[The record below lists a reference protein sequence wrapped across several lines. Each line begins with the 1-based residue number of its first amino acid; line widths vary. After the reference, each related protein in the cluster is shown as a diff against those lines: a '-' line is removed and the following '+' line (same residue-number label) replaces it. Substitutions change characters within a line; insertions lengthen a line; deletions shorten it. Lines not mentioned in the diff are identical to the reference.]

1 LVSPVISAR
10 NLTKRYAQN
19 VAVDNL
25 SLEVESGQFFGL
37 LGPNGSGKTTTI
49 HMLSTLLRPSEGSI
63 FINGIDV
70 SKNPR
75 EVRRQIGLVFQES
88 ALDRTLSIEENLLF
102 CAGLHGLKK
111 RQVKERIDA
120 LLELFNLE
128 NKKSAPVS
136 SLSGGMRRSVD
147 IIRGVLHQP
156 RILFLDEPTVGLD
169 IQSRRRIWRFIQR
182 LIQDQSLTVILTT
195 HYLEEA
201 TPCDITSFIKG
212 GRVVSSGTPNSLI
225 KEFAQTVVEVE
236 GSNPDLLL
244 KRIDV
249 PRSQIITDDSS
260 TILIRVLDD
269 EKPDLEKIQTTLIEE
284 TMSFKVRKPNLN
296 DVFLWLTNR
305 REAEGT

>member
-1 LVSPVISAR
+1 VISAR

-49 HMLSTLLRPSEGSI
+49 HMLSTLLKPSEGSI
-63 FINGIDV
+63 LINGIDV
-70 SKNPR
+70 SQNPR

-88 ALDRTLSIEENLLF
+88 ALDRTLSVEENLLF

-111 RQVKERIDA
+111 RQVKERISA
-120 LLELFNLE
+120 LLELFSLE
-128 NKKSAPVS
+128 NKKSAPVA

-156 RILFLDEPTVGLD
+156 KILFLDEPTVGLD

-201 TPCDITSFIKG
+201 TPCDVTSFIKA
-212 GRVVSSGTPNSLI
+212 GRVVSSGTPDSLI

-236 GSNPDLLL
+236 CDNPDVLL
-244 KRIDV
+244 KRIDI
-249 PRSQIITDDSS
+249 PRSQIIADDSS
-260 TILIRVLDD
+260 SILIRVLDD
-269 EKPDLEKIQTTLIEE
+269 EKPDLEKIQTTLSEGA
-284 TMSFKVRKPNLN
+284 MSFKVRKSNLN

-305 REAEGT
+305 REGQGT

>member
-1 LVSPVISAR
+1 MISAR

-49 HMLSTLLRPSEGSI
+49 HMLSTLLKPREGSI
-63 FINGIDV
+63 LINGIDV
-70 SKNPR
+70 SQNPR

-88 ALDRTLSIEENLLF
+88 ALDRTLSVEENLLF
-102 CAGLHGLKK
+102 CAGLHGFKK
-111 RQVKERIDA
+111 RQVKERINA

-128 NKKSAPVS
+128 NKKSAPVA

-156 RILFLDEPTVGLD
+156 KILFLDEPTVGLD

-201 TPCDITSFIKG
+201 TPCDVTSFIKAG
-212 GRVVSSGTPNSLI
+212 HIVSSGAPDSLI

-236 GSNPDLLL
+236 CGNPDSLL
-244 KRIDV
+244 KRIDI
-249 PRSQIITDDSS
+249 PQSQIITDDSS
-260 TILIRVLDD
+260 SILIRVLDD
-269 EKPDLEKIQTTLIEE
+269 KKPDLEKIQTTLSEGAL
-284 TMSFKVRKPNLN
+284 SFKVRKPNLN

-305 REAEGT
+305 REGQGA

>member
-1 LVSPVISAR
+1 MISAR

-49 HMLSTLLRPSEGSI
+49 HMLSTLLKPSEGSI
-63 FINGIDV
+63 LINGIDV
-70 SKNPR
+70 SQNPR

-88 ALDRTLSIEENLLF
+88 ALDRTLSVEENLLF

-111 RQVKERIDA
+111 RQVKERISA
-120 LLELFNLE
+120 LLELFSLE
-128 NKKSAPVS
+128 NKKSAPVA

-156 RILFLDEPTVGLD
+156 KILFLDEPTVGLD

-201 TPCDITSFIKG
+201 TPCDVTSFIKAG
-212 GRVVSSGTPNSLI
+212 HIVSSGAPDSLI

-236 GSNPDLLL
+236 CGNPDSLL
-244 KRIDV
+244 KRIDI
-249 PRSQIITDDSS
+249 PQSQIITDDSS
-260 TILIRVLDD
+260 SILIRVLDD
-269 EKPDLEKIQTTLIEE
+269 KKPDLEKIQTSLSEGA
-284 TMSFKVRKPNLN
+284 MSFKVRKPNLN

-305 REAEGT
+305 REGQGT

>member
-1 LVSPVISAR
+1 MISAR

-49 HMLSTLLRPSEGSI
+49 HMLSTLLKPSEGSI
-63 FINGIDV
+63 LINGIDV
-70 SKNPR
+70 SQNPR

-88 ALDRTLSIEENLLF
+88 ALDRTLSVEENLLF

-111 RQVKERIDA
+111 RQVKERISA
-120 LLELFNLE
+120 LLELFSLE
-128 NKKSAPVS
+128 NKKSAPVA

-156 RILFLDEPTVGLD
+156 KILFLDEPTVGLD

-201 TPCDITSFIKG
+201 TPCDITSFIKAG
-212 GRVVSSGTPNSLI
+212 HIVSSGTPDSLI

-236 GSNPDLLL
+236 CGNPDALL
-244 KRIDV
+244 KRIDI

-260 TILIRVLDD
+260 SILIRVLDD
-269 EKPDLEKIQTTLIEE
+269 KKPDLEKIQTTLSEGA
-284 TMSFKVRKPNLN
+284 MSFKVRKPNLN
-296 DVFLWLTNR
+296 DVFLWLTNH
-305 REAEGT
+305 REGQGT

>member
-1 LVSPVISAR
+1 MISAR

-49 HMLSTLLRPSEGSI
+49 HMLSTLLIPSEGSI

-120 LLELFNLE
+120 LLELFNME

-244 KRIDV
+244 KRIDI

>member
-1 LVSPVISAR
+1 M
-10 NLTKRYAQN
+10 
-19 VAVDNL
+19 
-25 SLEVESGQFFGL
+25 ESGQFFGL

-49 HMLSTLLRPSEGSI
+49 HMLSTLLKPSEGSI
-63 FINGIDV
+63 LINGIDV
-70 SKNPR
+70 SQNPR

-88 ALDRTLSIEENLLF
+88 ALDRTLSVEENLLF

-111 RQVKERIDA
+111 RQVKERISA
-120 LLELFNLE
+120 LLELFSLE
-128 NKKSAPVS
+128 NKKSAPVA

-156 RILFLDEPTVGLD
+156 KILFLDEPTVGLD

-201 TPCDITSFIKG
+201 TPCDVTSFIKA
-212 GRVVSSGTPNSLI
+212 GRVVSSGTPDSLI

-236 GSNPDLLL
+236 CDNPDVLL
-244 KRIDV
+244 KRIDI

-260 TILIRVLDD
+260 SILIRVLDD
-269 EKPDLEKIQTTLIEE
+269 KKPDLEKIQTTLSEGAL
-284 TMSFKVRKPNLN
+284 SFKVRKPNLN

-305 REAEGT
+305 REGQGT

>member
-1 LVSPVISAR
+1 MISAR

-49 HMLSTLLRPSEGSI
+49 HMLSTLLKPSEGSI
-63 FINGIDV
+63 LINGIDV
-70 SKNPR
+70 SQNPR

-88 ALDRTLSIEENLLF
+88 ALDRTLSVEENLLF

-111 RQVKERIDA
+111 RQVKERISA
-120 LLELFNLE
+120 LLELFSLE
-128 NKKSAPVS
+128 NKKSAPVA

-156 RILFLDEPTVGLD
+156 KILFLDEPTVGLD

-182 LIQDQSLTVILTT
+182 LIQDQNLTVILTT

-201 TPCDITSFIKG
+201 TPCDVTSFIKA
-212 GRVVSSGTPNSLI
+212 GRVVSSGTPDSLI

-236 GSNPDLLL
+236 CDNPD
-244 KRIDV
+244 V
-249 PRSQIITDDSS
+249 
-260 TILIRVLDD
+260 
-269 EKPDLEKIQTTLIEE
+269 EKIQTTLSEGA
-284 TMSFKVRKPNLN
+284 MSFKVRKPNLN

-305 REAEGT
+305 REGQGT

>member
-1 LVSPVISAR
+1 M
-10 NLTKRYAQN
+10 
-19 VAVDNL
+19 
-25 SLEVESGQFFGL
+25 ESGQFFGL

-49 HMLSTLLRPSEGSI
+49 HMLSTLLKPSEGSI
-63 FINGIDV
+63 LINGIDV
-70 SKNPR
+70 SQNPR
-75 EVRRQIGLVFQES
+75 EVRRQSGLVFQES

-102 CAGLHGLKK
+102 CAGLHGLKN
-111 RQVKERIDA
+111 RQVKGRINA

-128 NKKSAPVS
+128 NKKSAPVA

-156 RILFLDEPTVGLD
+156 KILFLDEPTVGLD
-169 IQSRRRIWRFIQR
+169 IQSRQRIWRFIQR

-201 TPCDITSFIKG
+201 TPCDVTSFIKA
-212 GRVVSSGTPNSLI
+212 GRVVSSGTPDSLI

-236 GSNPDLLL
+236 HGNPDSLL
-244 KRIDV
+244 KRIDI

-260 TILIRVLDD
+260 SILIRVLDD
-269 EKPDLEKIQTTLIEE
+269 KKLNLEKIQTTLSEGA
-284 TMSFKVRKPNLN
+284 MSFKVRKPNLN

-305 REAEGT
+305 REGQGT

>member
-1 LVSPVISAR
+1 VISAR

-49 HMLSTLLRPSEGSI
+49 HMLSTLLKPSEGSI
-63 FINGIDV
+63 LINGIDV
-70 SKNPR
+70 SQNPR

-88 ALDRTLSIEENLLF
+88 ALDRTLSVEENLLF

-111 RQVKERIDA
+111 RQVKERISA
-120 LLELFNLE
+120 LLELFSLE
-128 NKKSAPVS
+128 NKKSAPVA

-156 RILFLDEPTVGLD
+156 KILFLDEPTVGLD

-201 TPCDITSFIKG
+201 TPCDVTSFIKAG
-212 GRVVSSGTPNSLI
+212 CVVSSGTPDSLI

-236 GSNPDLLL
+236 CDNPDVLL
-244 KRIDV
+244 KRIDI
-249 PRSQIITDDSS
+249 PRSQIIADDSS
-260 TILIRVLDD
+260 SILIRVLDD
-269 EKPDLEKIQTTLIEE
+269 EKPDLEKIQTTLSEGA
-284 TMSFKVRKPNLN
+284 MSFKVRKPNLN

-305 REAEGT
+305 REGQGT

>member
-1 LVSPVISAR
+1 
-10 NLTKRYAQN
+10 
-19 VAVDNL
+19 
-25 SLEVESGQFFGL
+25 
-37 LGPNGSGKTTTI
+37 
-49 HMLSTLLRPSEGSI
+49 MLSTLLKPSEGSI
-63 FINGIDV
+63 LINGIDV
-70 SKNPR
+70 SQNPR

-88 ALDRTLSIEENLLF
+88 ALDRTLSVEENLLF

-111 RQVKERIDA
+111 RQVKERISA
-120 LLELFNLE
+120 LLELFSLE
-128 NKKSAPVS
+128 NKKSAPVA

-156 RILFLDEPTVGLD
+156 KILFLDEPTVGLD

-201 TPCDITSFIKG
+201 TPCDVTSFIKSG
-212 GRVVSSGTPNSLI
+212 HIVSSGTPDSLI

-236 GSNPDLLL
+236 CDNPDMLL
-244 KRIDV
+244 KRIDI

-260 TILIRVLDD
+260 SILIRVLDD
-269 EKPDLEKIQTTLIEE
+269 KKPDLEKIQTTLSEGAL
-284 TMSFKVRKPNLN
+284 SFKVRKPNLN

-305 REAEGT
+305 REGQGT

>member
-1 LVSPVISAR
+1 MISAR

-49 HMLSTLLRPSEGSI
+49 HMLSTLLKPSEGSI
-63 FINGIDV
+63 LINGIDV
-70 SKNPR
+70 SQNPR

-88 ALDRTLSIEENLLF
+88 ALDRTLSVEENLLF

-111 RQVKERIDA
+111 RQVKERINA

-128 NKKSAPVS
+128 NKKSAPVA

-156 RILFLDEPTVGLD
+156 KILFLDEPTVGLD

-201 TPCDITSFIKG
+201 TPCDVTSFIKSG
-212 GRVVSSGTPNSLI
+212 HIVSSGTPDSLI

-236 GSNPDLLL
+236 CGNPDALL
-244 KRIDV
+244 KRIDI

-260 TILIRVLDD
+260 SILIRVLDD
-269 EKPDLEKIQTTLIEE
+269 KKPDLEKIQTTLSEGAL
-284 TMSFKVRKPNLN
+284 SFKVRKPNLN

-305 REAEGT
+305 REGQGT

>member
-1 LVSPVISAR
+1 MISAR

-49 HMLSTLLRPSEGSI
+49 HMLSTLLKPSEGSI
-63 FINGIDV
+63 LINGIDV
-70 SKNPR
+70 SQNPR

-88 ALDRTLSIEENLLF
+88 ALDRTLSVEENLLF
-102 CAGLHGLKK
+102 CAGLHGFKK
-111 RQVKERIDA
+111 RQVKERINA

-128 NKKSAPVS
+128 NKKSAPVA

-156 RILFLDEPTVGLD
+156 KILFLDEPTVGLD

-201 TPCDITSFIKG
+201 TPCDVTSFIKA
-212 GRVVSSGTPNSLI
+212 GRVVSSGTPDSLI

-236 GSNPDLLL
+236 CDNPDVLL
-244 KRIDV
+244 KRIDI
-249 PRSQIITDDSS
+249 PRSQIIADDSS
-260 TILIRVLDD
+260 SILIRVLDD
-269 EKPDLEKIQTTLIEE
+269 EKPDLEKIQTTLSEGA
-284 TMSFKVRKPNLN
+284 MSFKVRKPNLN

-305 REAEGT
+305 REGQGT

>member
-1 LVSPVISAR
+1 VISAR

-49 HMLSTLLRPSEGSI
+49 HMLSTLLKPSEGSI
-63 FINGIDV
+63 LINGIDV
-70 SKNPR
+70 SQNPR

-102 CAGLHGLKK
+102 CAGLHGLKN
-111 RQVKERIDA
+111 RQVKGRINA
-120 LLELFNLE
+120 LLELFKLE
-128 NKKSAPVS
+128 NKKSVPVA

-156 RILFLDEPTVGLD
+156 KILFLDEPTVGLD
-169 IQSRRRIWRFIQR
+169 IQSRQRIWRFIQR

-201 TPCDITSFIKG
+201 TPCDVTSFIKA
-212 GRVVSSGTPNSLI
+212 GRVVSSGTPDSLI

-236 GSNPDLLL
+236 HGNPDSLL
-244 KRIDV
+244 KRIDI

-260 TILIRVLDD
+260 SILIRVLDD
-269 EKPDLEKIQTTLIEE
+269 KKLNLEKIQTTLSEGA
-284 TMSFKVRKPNLN
+284 MSFKVRKPNLN

-305 REAEGT
+305 REGQGT

>member
-1 LVSPVISAR
+1 MISAR

-49 HMLSTLLRPSEGSI
+49 HMLSTLLKPSEGSI
-63 FINGIDV
+63 LINGIDV
-70 SKNPR
+70 SQNPR

-88 ALDRTLSIEENLLF
+88 ALDRTLSVEENLLF

-111 RQVKERIDA
+111 RQVKERINA

-128 NKKSAPVS
+128 NKKSAPVA

-156 RILFLDEPTVGLD
+156 KILFLDEPTVGLD

-182 LIQDQSLTVILTT
+182 LIKDQSLTVILTT

-201 TPCDITSFIKG
+201 TPCDVTSFIKAG
-212 GRVVSSGTPNSLI
+212 HIVSSGAPDSLI

-236 GSNPDLLL
+236 CGNPDSLL
-244 KRIDV
+244 KRIDI
-249 PRSQIITDDSS
+249 PQSQIITDDSS
-260 TILIRVLDD
+260 SILIRVLDD
-269 EKPDLEKIQTTLIEE
+269 KKPDLEKIQTSLSEGA
-284 TMSFKVRKPNLN
+284 MSFKVRKPNLN

-305 REAEGT
+305 REGQGV

>member
-1 LVSPVISAR
+1 M
-10 NLTKRYAQN
+10 
-19 VAVDNL
+19 
-25 SLEVESGQFFGL
+25 ESGQFFGL

-128 NKKSAPVS
+128 NKKSTPVS

-212 GRVVSSGTPNSLI
+212 GRVVSSGKPDSLI

-244 KRIDV
+244 KRIDI

-269 EKPDLEKIQTTLIEE
+269 EKPDLEKIQTTLIKE

>member
-1 LVSPVISAR
+1 MISAR

-49 HMLSTLLRPSEGSI
+49 HMLSTLLKPSEGSI
-63 FINGIDV
+63 LINGIDV
-70 SKNPR
+70 SQNPR

-88 ALDRTLSIEENLLF
+88 ALDRTLSVEENLLF

-111 RQVKERIDA
+111 RQVKERISA
-120 LLELFNLE
+120 LLELFSLE
-128 NKKSAPVS
+128 NKKSAPVA

-156 RILFLDEPTVGLD
+156 KILFLDEPTVGLD

-201 TPCDITSFIKG
+201 TPCDVTSFIKA
-212 GRVVSSGTPNSLI
+212 GRVVSSGTPDSLI

-236 GSNPDLLL
+236 CDNPDVLL
-244 KRIDV
+244 KRIDI
-249 PRSQIITDDSS
+249 PRSQIIADDSS
-260 TILIRVLDD
+260 SILIRVLDD
-269 EKPDLEKIQTTLIEE
+269 EKPDLEKIQTTLSEGAL
-284 TMSFKVRKPNLN
+284 SFKVRKPNLN

-305 REAEGT
+305 REGQGT

>member
-1 LVSPVISAR
+1 M
-10 NLTKRYAQN
+10 
-19 VAVDNL
+19 
-25 SLEVESGQFFGL
+25 ESGQFFGL

-49 HMLSTLLRPSEGSI
+49 HMLSTLLKPSEGSI
-63 FINGIDV
+63 LINGIDV
-70 SKNPR
+70 SQNPR

-88 ALDRTLSIEENLLF
+88 ALDRTLSVEENLLF
-102 CAGLHGLKK
+102 CAGLHGFKK
-111 RQVKERIDA
+111 RQVKERINA

-128 NKKSAPVS
+128 NKKSAPVA

-156 RILFLDEPTVGLD
+156 KILFLDEPTVGLD

-201 TPCDITSFIKG
+201 TPCDVTSFIKSG
-212 GRVVSSGTPNSLI
+212 HIVSSGTPDSLI

-236 GSNPDLLL
+236 CGNTDALL
-244 KRIDV
+244 KRIDI

-260 TILIRVLDD
+260 SILIRVLDD
-269 EKPDLEKIQTTLIEE
+269 KKPDLEKIQTTLSEGAL
-284 TMSFKVRKPNLN
+284 SFKVRKPNLN

-305 REAEGT
+305 REGQGT

>member
-1 LVSPVISAR
+1 MISAR

-49 HMLSTLLRPSEGSI
+49 HMLSTLLKPSEGSI
-63 FINGIDV
+63 LINGIDV
-70 SKNPR
+70 SQNPR

-88 ALDRTLSIEENLLF
+88 ALDRTLSVEENLLF
-102 CAGLHGLKK
+102 CAGLHGFKK
-111 RQVKERIDA
+111 RQVKERINA

-128 NKKSAPVS
+128 NKKSAPVA

-156 RILFLDEPTVGLD
+156 KILFLDEPTVGLD

-201 TPCDITSFIKG
+201 TPCDVTSFIKSG
-212 GRVVSSGTPNSLI
+212 HIVSSGTPDSLI

-236 GSNPDLLL
+236 CGNTDALL
-244 KRIDV
+244 KRIDI

-260 TILIRVLDD
+260 SILIRVLDD
-269 EKPDLEKIQTTLIEE
+269 KKPDLEKIQTTLSEGAL
-284 TMSFKVRKPNLN
+284 SFKVRKPNLN

-305 REAEGT
+305 REGQGT

>member
-1 LVSPVISAR
+1 VISAR

-49 HMLSTLLRPSEGSI
+49 HMLSTLLKPSEGSI
-63 FINGIDV
+63 LINGIDV
-70 SKNPR
+70 SQNPR

-102 CAGLHGLKK
+102 CAGLHGLKN
-111 RQVKERIDA
+111 RQVKGRINA

-128 NKKSAPVS
+128 NKKSAPVA

-156 RILFLDEPTVGLD
+156 KILFLDEPTVGLD
-169 IQSRRRIWRFIQR
+169 IQSRQRIWRFIQR

-201 TPCDITSFIKG
+201 TPCDVTSFIKA
-212 GRVVSSGTPNSLI
+212 GRVVSSGTPDSLI

-236 GSNPDLLL
+236 HGNPDSLL
-244 KRIDV
+244 KRIDI

-260 TILIRVLDD
+260 SILIRVLDD
-269 EKPDLEKIQTTLIEE
+269 KKLNLEKIQTTLSEGA
-284 TMSFKVRKPNLN
+284 MSFKVRKPNLN

-305 REAEGT
+305 REGQGT

>member
-1 LVSPVISAR
+1 VISAR

-49 HMLSTLLRPSEGSI
+49 HMLSTLLKPSEGSI
-63 FINGIDV
+63 LINGIDV
-70 SKNPR
+70 SQNPR

-88 ALDRTLSIEENLLF
+88 ALDRTLSVEENLLF
-102 CAGLHGLKK
+102 CAGLHGFKK
-111 RQVKERIDA
+111 RQVKERINA

-128 NKKSAPVS
+128 NKKSAPVA

-156 RILFLDEPTVGLD
+156 KILFLDEPTVGLD

-201 TPCDITSFIKG
+201 TPCDVTSFIKSG
-212 GRVVSSGTPNSLI
+212 HIVSSGTPDSLI
-225 KEFAQTVVEVE
+225 KQFAQTVVEVE
-236 GSNPDLLL
+236 CGNPDALL
-244 KRIDV
+244 KRIDI

-260 TILIRVLDD
+260 SILIRVLGDK
-269 EKPDLEKIQTTLIEE
+269 KPDLEKIQTTLSEGAL
-284 TMSFKVRKPNLN
+284 SFKVRKPNLN

-305 REAEGT
+305 REGQGT

>member
-1 LVSPVISAR
+1 VISAR

-49 HMLSTLLRPSEGSI
+49 HMLSTLLKPSEGSI
-63 FINGIDV
+63 LINGIDV
-70 SKNPR
+70 SQNPR

-88 ALDRTLSIEENLLF
+88 ALDRTLSVEENLLF
-102 CAGLHGLKK
+102 CAGLHGLKN
-111 RQVKERIDA
+111 RQVKGRINA

-128 NKKSAPVS
+128 NKKSAPVA

-156 RILFLDEPTVGLD
+156 KILFLDEPTVGLD
-169 IQSRRRIWRFIQR
+169 IQSRQRIWRFIQR

-201 TPCDITSFIKG
+201 TPCDVTSFIKA
-212 GRVVSSGTPNSLI
+212 GRVVSSGTPDSLI

-236 GSNPDLLL
+236 HGNPDSLL
-244 KRIDV
+244 KRIDI

-260 TILIRVLDD
+260 SILIRVLDD
-269 EKPDLEKIQTTLIEE
+269 KKLNLEKIQTTLSEGA
-284 TMSFKVRKPNLN
+284 MSFKVRKPNLN

-305 REAEGT
+305 REGQGT

>member
-1 LVSPVISAR
+1 M
-10 NLTKRYAQN
+10 
-19 VAVDNL
+19 
-25 SLEVESGQFFGL
+25 ESGQFFGL

-49 HMLSTLLRPSEGSI
+49 HMLSTLLKPSEGSI
-63 FINGIDV
+63 LINGIDV
-70 SKNPR
+70 SQNPR

-88 ALDRTLSIEENLLF
+88 ALDRTLSVEENLLF
-102 CAGLHGLKK
+102 CAGLHGFKK
-111 RQVKERIDA
+111 RQVKERINA

-128 NKKSAPVS
+128 NKKSAPVA

-156 RILFLDEPTVGLD
+156 KILFLDEPTVGLD

-201 TPCDITSFIKG
+201 TPCDVTSFIKSG
-212 GRVVSSGTPNSLI
+212 HIVSSGTPDSLI

-236 GSNPDLLL
+236 CGNTDALL
-244 KRIDV
+244 KRIDI

-260 TILIRVLDD
+260 SILIRVLDD
-269 EKPDLEKIQTTLIEE
+269 KKPDLEKIQTTLSEGAL
-284 TMSFKVRKPNLN
+284 SFKVRKPNLN

-305 REAEGT
+305 REGQGA

>member
-1 LVSPVISAR
+1 M
-10 NLTKRYAQN
+10 
-19 VAVDNL
+19 
-25 SLEVESGQFFGL
+25 ESGQFFGL

-49 HMLSTLLRPSEGSI
+49 HMLSTLLKPSEGSI
-63 FINGIDV
+63 LINGIDV
-70 SKNPR
+70 SQNPR

-102 CAGLHGLKK
+102 CAGLHGLKN
-111 RQVKERIDA
+111 RQVKGRINA

-128 NKKSAPVS
+128 NKKSAPVA

-156 RILFLDEPTVGLD
+156 KILFLDEPTVGLD
-169 IQSRRRIWRFIQR
+169 IQSRQRIWRFIQR

-201 TPCDITSFIKG
+201 TPCDVTSFIKA
-212 GRVVSSGTPNSLI
+212 GRVVSSGTPDSLI

-236 GSNPDLLL
+236 CDNPDMLL
-244 KRIDV
+244 KRIDI

-260 TILIRVLDD
+260 SILIRVLDD
-269 EKPDLEKIQTTLIEE
+269 EKPDLEKIQTTLSEGAL
-284 TMSFKVRKPNLN
+284 SFKVRKPNLN

-305 REAEGT
+305 REGQGT

>member
-1 LVSPVISAR
+1 M
-10 NLTKRYAQN
+10 
-19 VAVDNL
+19 
-25 SLEVESGQFFGL
+25 ESGQFFGL

-49 HMLSTLLRPSEGSI
+49 HMLSTLLKPSEGSI
-63 FINGIDV
+63 LINGIDV
-70 SKNPR
+70 SQNPR

-88 ALDRTLSIEENLLF
+88 ALDRTLSVEENLLF

-111 RQVKERIDA
+111 RQVKERISA
-120 LLELFNLE
+120 LLELFSLE
-128 NKKSAPVS
+128 NKKSAPVA

-156 RILFLDEPTVGLD
+156 KILFLDEPTVGLD

-201 TPCDITSFIKG
+201 TPCDVTSFIKSG
-212 GRVVSSGTPNSLI
+212 HIVSSGTPDSLI

-236 GSNPDLLL
+236 CDNPDVLL
-244 KRIDV
+244 KRIDI
-249 PRSQIITDDSS
+249 PRSQIIADDSS
-260 TILIRVLDD
+260 SILIRVLDD
-269 EKPDLEKIQTTLIEE
+269 EKRDLEKIQTTLSEGA
-284 TMSFKVRKPNLN
+284 MSFKVRKPNLN

-305 REAEGT
+305 REGQGT

>member
-1 LVSPVISAR
+1 M
-10 NLTKRYAQN
+10 
-19 VAVDNL
+19 
-25 SLEVESGQFFGL
+25 ESGQFFGL

-49 HMLSTLLRPSEGSI
+49 HMLSTLLKPSEGSI
-63 FINGIDV
+63 LINGIDV
-70 SKNPR
+70 SQNPR

-88 ALDRTLSIEENLLF
+88 ALDRTLSVEENLLF

-111 RQVKERIDA
+111 RQVKERISA
-120 LLELFNLE
+120 LLELFSLE
-128 NKKSAPVS
+128 NKKSAPVA

-156 RILFLDEPTVGLD
+156 KILFLDEPTVGLD

-201 TPCDITSFIKG
+201 TPCDVTSFIKA
-212 GRVVSSGTPNSLI
+212 GRVVSSGTPDSLI

-236 GSNPDLLL
+236 CDNPDVLL
-244 KRIDV
+244 KRIDI
-249 PRSQIITDDSS
+249 PRSQIIADESS
-260 TILIRVLDD
+260 SILIRVLDD
-269 EKPDLEKIQTTLIEE
+269 EKPDLEKIQTTLSEGA
-284 TMSFKVRKPNLN
+284 MSFKVRKPNLN

-305 REAEGT
+305 REGQGT

>member
-1 LVSPVISAR
+1 VISAR

-120 LLELFNLE
+120 LLELFNME

-244 KRIDV
+244 KRIDI

-269 EKPDLEKIQTTLIEE
+269 EKPDLEKIQTTLTKE